1 MSEIRVNNVIA
12 DNGLDAVNFSK
23 GINVSSGIIT
33 ATTFSTDRIIPT
45 GGVPSGGAGGVIQV
59 KQAVSTDTNQQT
71 GAIATP
77 LTNFESITGLFCTIT
92 PTRSDS
98 KILVQMN
105 ISASISVDNNILMF
119 RIRRKIGGGSFSDLS
134 GALGDAS
141 GSRYRCTAVTLGR
154 INAYTL
160 NSTPITYLDSPAT
173 TSAVSYSFSVAH
185 DSGSTRTVYINR
197 GANDTSSYAYVPRAI
212 TTITLTELSG

>member
-1 MSEIRVNNVIA
+1 MSELRTNRIVPR
-12 DNGLDAVNFSK
+12 DGLPAGS
-23 GINVSSGIIT
+23 
-33 ATTFSTDRIIPT
+33 
-45 GGVPSGGAGGVIQV
+45 AGGVIQV
-59 KQAVSTDTNQQT
+59 RQAVSTDTNEQT
-71 GAIATP
+71 GGIAVP
-77 LTNFESITGLFCTIT
+77 LTNFESINGLFCTIT
-92 PTRSDS
+92 PSRSDS

-105 ISASISVDNNILMF
+105 ISATLSVDNNILMF

-160 NSTPITYLDSPAT
+160 NSTPITYIDSPAT
-173 TSAVSYSFSVAH
+173 TDAVSYSFSVAH
-185 DSGSTRTVYINR
+185 DSGSSRTVYINR
-197 GANDTSSYAYVPRAI
+197 GANDTSSYTYVPRAI